1 MVQMTKG
8 IPMNLH
14 RIHQIAI
21 HARDLAEAVTF
32 YRDTLG
38 AKYIATFDP
47 PGLAFFDFSGVRLLL
62 EKGASKSTIYFSV
75 DDIDAVCTEL
85 KSRGVTFTHDPQ
97 LVHRDDS
104 GTFGPSGE
112 EEWMAFLTDPSG
124 NVLALASRKRNSR

>member
-1 MVQMTKG
+1 MTKG
-8 IPMNLH
+8 TPVNLR
-14 RIHQIAI
+14 RIHQVAI
-21 HARDLAEAVTF
+21 YARDLAEAVTF

-38 AKYIATFDP
+38 ANYIATFDP

-75 DDIDAVCTEL
+75 DDIDATCTEL
-85 KSRGVTFTHDPQ
+85 RSRGGTFTHEPQ

-112 EEWMAFLTDPSG
+112 EEWMAFFTDPSG
-124 NVLALASRKRNSR
+124 NVLALARRKKSAG